1 MCTDARPQLS
11 KLVYTPARPSQF
23 VGGQGRT
30 RRASS
35 RGAPPRLSAF
45 ALVVLLGL
53 LGALASPV
61 AAQTPPST
69 DATLSGLELSE
80 GRLDPS
86 FASGTTSYTAAVG
99 YTVTRITVVP
109 TTTDANATV
118 AYLDGSDTP
127 LPDAN
132 TVTDEQDVDLVVG
145 ETVVKVQIT
154 AEDTST
160 VLTYTVTITR
170 TEEDTS
176 LSPPASDPAAAFP
189 STAVY
194 DVVFQGTWAT
204 AATPGGVPSG
214 AHFSRLIGGIH
225 SDAVTFLESGGTASA
240 GVESMAE
247 VGGWTGLQGEVQDA
261 GTVALNVLSGD
272 TDFISPTTSR
282 TLTAT
287 LTTEHPRI
295 TLVTMVAPSPDWFV
309 GVSGLPLLDADG
321 LWLRS
326 HEVNLYPWDAGTED
340 GSEFSLNNL
349 ATSPQGSS
357 PASAGRASSRR
368 SRSRA

>member
-11 KLVYTPARPSQF
+11 KLVYTTARPSQF
-23 VGGQGRT
+23 AGGQGRT

-53 LGALASPV
+53 LGALAFPV

-80 GRLDPS
+80 GRLDPP
-86 FASGTTSYTAAVG
+86 FASGTTSYAAAVG
-99 YTVTRITVVP
+99 YTVTRITVSP
-109 TTTDANATV
+109 TRNDANA
-118 AYLDGSDTP
+118 ALGFLDGGDNP
-127 LPDAN
+127 LPDADGN
-132 TVTDEQDVDLVVG
+132 TDGLQVDLAVG
-145 ETVVKVQIT
+145 ASTIKVKVT

-176 LSPPASDPAAAFP
+176 LSPPASDPVAANP

-194 DVVFQGTWAT
+194 GVVFQGAWTT

-225 SDAVTFLESGGTASA
+225 SDAVTFLARGDAAHDATPAAPPA
-240 GVESMAE
+240 GVGLHFPGIRAKQEHGLSAE
-247 VGGWTGLQGEVQDA
+247 QE
-261 GTVALNVLSGD
+261 
-272 TDFISPTTSR
+272 
-282 TLTAT
+282 
-287 LTTEHPRI
+287 
-295 TLVTMVAPSPDWFV
+295 
-309 GVSGLPLLDADG
+309 
-321 LWLRS
+321 
-326 HEVNLYPWDAGTED
+326 
-340 GSEFSLNNL
+340 
-349 ATSPQGSS
+349 
-357 PASAGRASSRR
+357 
-368 SRSRA
+368 